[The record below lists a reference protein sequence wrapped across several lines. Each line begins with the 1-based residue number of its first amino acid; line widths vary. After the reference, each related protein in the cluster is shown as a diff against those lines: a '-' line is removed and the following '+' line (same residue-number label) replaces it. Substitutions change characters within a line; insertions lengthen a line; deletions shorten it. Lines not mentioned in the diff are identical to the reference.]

1 MEESIRCLNLL
12 KRNNASTNLS
22 NRITYVGVKKYK
34 TVTQIRAFEYFA
46 LSRRMREKY
55 ELPSITTLTRFTS
68 KVKT

>member
-1 MEESIRCLNLL
+1 M
-12 KRNNASTNLS
+12 
-22 NRITYVGVKKYK
+22 GVKKYK